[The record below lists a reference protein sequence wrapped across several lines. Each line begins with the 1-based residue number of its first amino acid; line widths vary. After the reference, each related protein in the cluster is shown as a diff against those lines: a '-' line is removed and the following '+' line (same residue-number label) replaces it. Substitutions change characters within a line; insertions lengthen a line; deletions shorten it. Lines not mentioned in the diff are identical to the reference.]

1 MYTTRVRVSACVLHI
16 LLLPHRLH
24 TTPPA
29 VSPVHLHMCSWR
41 SMCSLASHGLEVHLN
56 ACEYQNPSILLFR
69 GTQINIAEPLLCEV
83 CTCVAN
89 NLYGNKIGVL
99 ECVCAHKGGVGIN
112 IYTYIKLTAS

>member
-1 MYTTRVRVSACVLHI
+1 
-16 LLLPHRLH
+16 
-24 TTPPA
+24 
-29 VSPVHLHMCSWR
+29 
-41 SMCSLASHGLEVHLN
+41 MCSLASHGLEVHLN